1 MWLGPYDE
9 MIVLLRGA
17 TSLGAPF
24 ARTLSAV
31 QRLVYALLNEMF
43 RVIRKPAVRQQRRQL
58 VRRRGRQ
65 PGVDILQVSQQDT
78 RLN

>member
-1 MWLGPYDE
+1 
-9 MIVLLRGA
+9 
-17 TSLGAPF
+17 
-24 ARTLSAV
+24 
-31 QRLVYALLNEMF
+31 LLNEMF